1 METLLN
7 AQLWSHP
14 GHGEPQGM
22 IALAMLVV
30 VGVLGLAS
38 AAKTRL
44 RPVLLKIERR
54 SRPPG

>member
-7 AQLWSHP
+7 ALSHP

-22 IALAMLVV
+22 IALAVLFV
-30 VGVLGLAS
+30 VGGLSLAS

-44 RPVLLKIERR
+44 RPALLKTARR
-54 SRPPG
+54 PRPPG